1 MWWVL
6 LEKTHQVKGTNNSPI
21 TDRILIMQPEAS
33 SWAQE
38 VATRLW
44 ALQTSF
50 ADDPPDQR
58 KQYLIEEIKGSLQ
71 GVVMSKWPEYLNALA
86 HRFPGPERIDT
97 VPANPAPAPTQ
108 PVEKAVEELV
118 EELLSRATELTKQA
132 KSELAA
138 RMESIGLTVGPGRN
152 LSLPPELRGK
162 LGLTPDQPLD
172 EERLCKLL
180 AALLEMV
187 AALDQLTWNLWKTIA
202 PQSVVRRD
210 SGEASRRVFGR
221 YLAGDREVATLQI
234 NQMLERTRQ
243 LLAGLL
249 SAIGP
254 AGETYARNHLETFA
268 PEKIRATV
276 EGGSSGFLSN
286 VEQKCWRRYLTL
298 ANELNG
304 PAVEKQIVDA
314 IVGYAEQIVLG
325 SKRGGR

>member
-1 MWWVL
+1 MWWVI
-6 LEKTHQVKGTNNSPI
+6 LERSIQVKGDNNTPI
-21 TDRILIMQPEAS
+21 TGRILIMQSEAS

-58 KQYLIEEIKGSLQ
+58 TQYLIEEIKGSLQ

-86 HRFPGPERIDT
+86 HRFPGPERID
-97 VPANPAPAPTQ
+97 AAPGNATTTPTE
-108 PVEKAVEELV
+108 PVEKTLQELV
-118 EELLSRATELTKQA
+118 DELLSRATELSKEA

-138 RMESIGLTVGPGRN
+138 RMESIGLTVGPSRS

-202 PQSVVRRD
+202 PQSVLRRD

-286 VEQKCWRRYLTL
+286 LEQKCWRRYVTL

-314 IVGYAEQIVLG
+314 IVGYTEQIVLG

>member
-1 MWWVL
+1 MARTPKCIGAPL
-6 LEKTHQVKGTNNSPI
+6 
-21 TDRILIMQPEAS
+21 
-33 SWAQE
+33 SWA
-38 VATRLW
+38 
-44 ALQTSF
+44 
-50 ADDPPDQR
+50 
-58 KQYLIEEIKGSLQ
+58 K
-71 GVVMSKWPEYLNALA
+71 
-86 HRFPGPERIDT
+86 ERIDAAL
-97 VPANPAPAPTQ
+97 ANAATTPTE
-108 PVEKAVEELV
+108 PVEKTVQELV
-118 EELLSRATELTKQA
+118 EELFSRVNELSKED

-138 RMESIGLTVGPGRN
+138 RMESIGLTGAWLRV

-202 PQSVVRRD
+202 PQSAVRRD

-221 YLAGDREVATLQI
+221 YLAGDREVATLQVT
-234 NQMLERTRQ
+234 QMLERTRQ

-268 PEKIRATV
+268 PEKIRATADA
-276 EGGSSGFLSN
+276 GSPGFLSN